1 MGKSFLLY
9 FCFLGVIICKIS
21 AQNNTDTR
29 TTASWN
35 RLKQETVTE
44 KSFRAVCDLM
54 QQVAKTDLTKSYN
67 IFTEY
72 LPKVKATGNIR
83 WVHVLLMGWGRAK
96 ESLNY
101 FSDAEKLFSQA
112 RENAANN
119 PLYYRESLVGT
130 ILLYLEWGKQDSL
143 KKYLNISEAAC
154 LKAGDKENLSFTYTF
169 KAMSQIN
176 NPDTMNY
183 YLTRAISLAQNLPD
197 KNALFTARYN
207 YAVIYCQNNLVK
219 EVGELES
226 LLQLTNDPSL
236 NHYPPKL
243 YERTNF
249 SFRNA
254 KSSVYYNLMQVNLL
268 LTDYDDAEKYADL
281 FYNLVIAPNP
291 ESVQAPYYNAEMSI
305 VKSYH
310 GDFNDAENYLKES
323 FRQFNMP
330 ENKIPYISYFIAA
343 GLLQEHKK
351 NYEKALQYFKT
362 ALGKGNTQ
370 GLYIMPPELYYAH
383 ALVLTGNLSKAKIIL
398 DSLESGFAKKK
409 FSAAGYYFYKYAAGL
424 LKSQHNYPGYAN
436 ALQTFYQI
444 KDSLTNLKR
453 YRAIEEVETKYRVK
467 EEQQKV
473 TTLQKEEKVRITNM
487 KRDKIFYI
495 SLISLTVICILLL
508 LFNIRHRQIRNRQNE
523 ILQQNKIREMQEHNR
538 ISQMKSA
545 MNAEENERRKIADKL
560 HDDVGAMLSLASIN
574 LSSVLENNKENG
586 VAERKLN
593 KVNEILS
600 SVSVTVRGLSH
611 ELTPLMIEKFGFK
624 SALKDL
630 SNTINLS
637 EKIELETIVIGFENT
652 ARYSPQ
658 FLNNIYRITQE
669 LLHNI
674 IAHANASHAILE
686 LVEHSDHISMMVE
699 DNGSGIKEPYSEN
712 GLGLNSI
719 QSKIEYFNG
728 AMEITNKQE
737 GGTLIVIEIP
747 V

>member
-1 MGKSFLLY
+1 MWKLFFLT
-9 FCFLGVIICKIS
+9 FCLFWLTNLKVSGQAKVQIVDKE
-21 AQNNTDTR
+21 
-29 TTASWN
+29 WN
-35 RLKQETVTE
+35 ELKQEAVTE
-44 KSFRAVCDLM
+44 KSFRAVCNLM
-54 QQVAKTDLTKSYN
+54 QQVAKTNLSKSYS

-72 LPKVKATGNIR
+72 LPKVKATGNVR

-101 FSDAEKLFSQA
+101 FPDAENLFSRA
-112 RENAANN
+112 RGNALKN
-119 PLYYRESLVGT
+119 PVFYHESLVGT
-130 ILLYLEWGKQDSL
+130 ILLYLEWGKNDSL
-143 KKYLNISEAAC
+143 NKYLNIGETEC
-154 LKAGDKENLSFTYTF
+154 LKSGDKENLSFTYTF
-169 KAMSQIN
+169 KAMSRLD

-207 YAVIYCQNNLVK
+207 YAVIYCQGNLEK
-219 EVGELES
+219 EVTELES
-226 LLQLTNDPSL
+226 LLTLASDPSL
-236 NHYPPKL
+236 NHFPPKL

-268 LTDYDDAEKYADL
+268 LTDYDNAEKFAEL
-281 FYNLVIAPNP
+281 FYNLVIGPNP
-291 ESVQAPYYNAEMSI
+291 ESVQAPYYNAEMAI
-305 VKSYH
+305 VKCYH
-310 GDFNDAENYLKES
+310 GDYNDAENYLNKS

-330 ENKIPYISYFIAA
+330 ENKIPYISYFIAS
-343 GLLQEHKK
+343 GLVQEHNN
-351 NYEKALQYFKT
+351 NYKKALQYFKE
-362 ALGKGNTQ
+362 ALEKGNTE
-370 GLYIMPPELYYAH
+370 GLYIMPPEIYYAH
-383 ALVLTGNLSKAKIIL
+383 ALVLTGNLEKAKTIL
-398 DSLESGFAKKK
+398 DSLKLRFEKKV
-409 FSAAGYYFYKYAAGL
+409 FTAAGYFYYKYDAEL
-424 LKSQHNYPGYAN
+424 LKAQHNYTGYAV
-436 ALQTFYQI
+436 ALQTFYEI

-453 YRAIEEVETKYRVK
+453 YRAIEEVEAKYRVK
-467 EEQQKV
+467 EGQQKV
-473 TTLQKEEKVRITNM
+473 TAMQKEAEERLVNM
-487 KRDKIFYI
+487 KRDKIFYT
-495 SLISLTVICILLL
+495 SLILLAVICILLL
-508 LFNIRHRQIRNRQNE
+508 LFNIRHRQVRHRQKE
-523 ILQQNKIREMQEHNR
+523 ILQQNNIREMQEQNR

-545 MNAEENERRKIADKL
+545 MDAEENERRRIADKL

-574 LSSVLENNKENG
+574 LCSVLENNKENG
-586 VAERKLN
+586 AAERKLN

-630 SNTINLS
+630 ANTINLS

-674 IAHANASHAILE
+674 IAHANATHAILE
-686 LVEHSDHISMMVE
+686 LVEHTGHISLLVE
-699 DNGSGIKEPYSEN
+699 DNGSGIKEPFSEN

-719 QSKIEYFNG
+719 QSKIKYFNG

-737 GGTLIVIEIP
+737 GGALIIIEVP